1 MAPDARKHGS
11 SALRIGVIGAGRIGA
26 FHVRTLLSLSGIAS
40 VAVCEADPA
49 RAAGLAAELGVAVAA
64 TPDDARSRAVVDAV
78 VIATPTPAHAP
89 MIRLAAEAGLP
100 AFCEKP
106 VALDLA
112 TIDALI
118 DDVERAGTLVQIG
131 FQRRFDAGY
140 RAARDGDR
148 RRRRSAACSS
158 PVSRRTIPRRR
169 PRRTSRARAASSA
182 TSTSTTSTRCAS
194 SRARRSSRSTP
205 TAPCARRRGSPTTT
219 TSTSRSRCSGSS
231 GGSLAILSG
240 TRHDPLGYDVRL
252 EAFGTRDSVVVGVD
266 ARSPIRSLE
275 PGVAQPDVPA
285 YGDFMQRFQPA
296 YEAELAAFVAT
307 VIDGGPSACTL
318 ARSAR
323 GARSSRSPR
332 IARGANGV
340 PSHPAR
346 SPAHRSPRADASPAG
361 PSTRREQMGMQEEQK
376 SREPSGVSR
385 RKLFVAGGLLATGL
399 GSLGAG
405 GRRIRRGRDD
415 EDRGRHPRRH
425 RVVLVGLQGRR
436 RPGRRRT

>member
-1 MAPDARKHGS
+1 MPPDAGKHGS

-40 VAVCEADPA
+40 VAVCEADPV
-49 RAAGLAAELGVAVAA
+49 RAAGLAAELGVTVVA
-64 TPDDARSRAVVDAV
+64 TPDDLISGGLDAV

-89 MIRLAAEAGLP
+89 MIRLVAEAGLP

-140 RAARDGDR
+140 MA
-148 RRRRSAACSS
+148 
-158 PVSRRTIPRRR
+158 
-169 PRRTSRARAASSA
+169 ARAAVADGTLGRLLVARLA
-182 TSTSTTSTRCAS
+182 THD
-194 SRARRSSRSTP
+194 P
-205 TAPCARRRGSPTTT
+205 APPSEAYIAG
-219 TSTSRSRCSGSS
+219 S
-231 GGSLAILSG
+231 GGIFRDLHIHDFDALRYVTGEEIVEVYADGAVRETPWFADHDDVDVAVAILKLSGGALAILSG
-240 TRHDPLGYDVRL
+240 TRHDALGYDVRL
-252 EAFGTRDSVVVGVD
+252 EAFGTRDSVAVGVD

-318 ARSAR
+318 HEARA
-323 GARSSRSPR
+323 ALVVALAADRSK
-332 IARGANGV
+332 
-340 PSHPAR
+340 
-346 SPAHRSPRADASPAG
+346 
-361 PSTRREQMGMQEEQK
+361 EE
-376 SREPSGVSR
+376 
-385 RKLFVAGGLLATGL
+385 
-399 GSLGAG
+399 
-405 GRRIRRGRDD
+405 
-415 EDRGRHPRRH
+415 
-425 RVVLVGLQGRR
+425 R
-436 RPGRRRT
+436 RPVAPGEIAPTPVTTG